1 MKVIQEMVDELNDHL
16 MLYGKNAV
24 HVDYDSIG
32 NCPFCNSRID
42 EFGFCACGGNLG
54 VD

>member
-1 MKVIQEMVDELNDHL
+1 MSIHEVVDELNNHL
-16 MLYGKNAV
+16 ILYGKNAAD
-24 HVDYDSIG
+24 VDYDSIG
-32 NCPFCNSRID
+32 TCSFCNSRID